1 MKELIRFVKASAVLH
16 NLFVR
21 KHAVPK
27 SWLSM
32 EDLMEPDFD
41 DDLDE
46 NLYLSHRLDER
57 HAKDATRREEVHNY
71 LSAKLQ

>member
-1 MKELIRFVKASAVLH
+1 
-16 NLFVR
+16 
-21 KHAVPK
+21 
-27 SWLSM
+27 
-32 EDLMEPDFD
+32 MEPDFD

-57 HAKDATRREEVHNY
+57 HANGATRREEVHNY

>member
-1 MKELIRFVKASAVLH
+1 MLH
-16 NLFVR
+16 NLFVH

-32 EDLMEPDFD
+32 EDLVEPDFD

-46 NLYLSHRLDER
+46 NLCLSHRVEER
-57 HAKDATRREEVHNY
+57 RANYAARREEVHNY